1 MGNTA
6 LSAAL
11 RVDHPNSMRG
21 FVGHNA
27 EDCWE
32 GWGKLA
38 QYVEN
43 PTGPIAWD
51 LANPKYPFAKGGIWA
66 KFEKNPASEEQFGM
80 AMTAINALGSQ
91 AMVAGGP
98 WAQFSRVID
107 VGGGRGHML
116 HAILDANP
124 AVTGIVIDREPV
136 IKLAKQAWAPG
147 GDFASA
153 ASRAELVAGSFFDAA
168 TPTTCVTSSTTGR
181 QRTCLPFCKI
191 FVR

>member
-1 MGNTA
+1 
-6 LSAAL
+6 
-11 RVDHPNSMRG
+11 
-21 FVGHNA
+21 
-27 EDCWE
+27 
-32 GWGKLA
+32 
-38 QYVEN
+38 
-43 PTGPIAWD
+43 
-51 LANPKYPFAKGGIWA
+51 
-66 KFEKNPASEEQFGM
+66 M

-91 AMVAGGP
+91 AMVADGP

-168 TPTTCVTSSTTGR
+168 TLPKAKDGDAYYMRYILHDWPTKDVLGETYHCV
-181 QRTCLPFCKI
+181 
-191 FVR
+191 